1 MLEGPQGSQILYGVY
16 ARQSPLQSA
25 RPSLRG
31 LRRVGEDFASN
42 HFPDVFHRFSRSVP
56 ATIGSC
62 RTKDVRSTGTDGLA
76 GHARENVR
84 WPETGCF
91 AGRVGELCAMCRD
104 RLANGPRRRKACDAQ
119 GRIGSRAAPKK
130 NVRRTGTVSNAQGCG
145 GSFPLLARWL
155 LPLVGSVA
163 LSPCNLGGYP
173 PLLARWRFPL
183 VVSVAPSPCWLGGR
197 FALSARWLLPRV
209 SSVAPCSPVL
219 FCFPVRWSLCFNMLQ
234 SIEKYT

>member
-1 MLEGPQGSQILYGVY
+1 LEGPQGSQILYGVY

-42 HFPDVFHRFSRSVP
+42 HFPDGFHRFSRSVP
-56 ATIGSC
+56 ATIGRC

-163 LSPCNLGGYP
+163 LS
-173 PLLARWRFPL
+173 L
-183 VVSVAPSPCWLGGR
+183 VTSVAIPPCWLGGS
-197 FALSARWLLPRV
+197 FPLLSRGAV
-209 SSVAPCSPVL
+209 FVL
-219 FCFPVRWSLCFNMLQ
+219 FLF
-234 SIEKYT
+234 